1 MSSLVVCKIKTL
13 ARSVALISIHFW
25 PDVLRLLRTWV
36 LSEETFGASEVLPN
50 KGRVSFK
57 VVHENFVQSFRPID
71 SINNVRV
78 YKDEYKETKMYIT
91 LDILKQF

>member
-13 ARSVALISIHFW
+13 AKSPGLIPINFW
-25 PDVLRLLRTWV
+25 PDVVHALRTWV

-50 KGRVSFK
+50 EGRVSFE
-57 VVHENFVQSFRPID
+57 VIYENFVQSFRPVD

-78 YKDEYKETKMYIT
+78 YKDGQKENKIHIIYNHS
-91 LDILKQF
+91 